1 LKIRPLSISL
11 FSKQI
16 NYGIIFPMAF
26 LKTIKPRRCAGIIP
40 GLIVLMIY
48 LTTTCRSVW
57 IGDSGEFS
65 LALKTLGIC
74 HPPGYPLFTLL
85 GRFFVMFMPFIRV
98 TFAANIYNVLIASA
112 TAVVVYYLFNKYL
125 SSPAAAIF
133 SLLWALSPLVWT
145 ETAGVEVYALN
156 ILLIALTLLAAE
168 SNHKRKWIM
177 ASYLFGLSL
186 TNHPTALVILPAL
199 IYLFVKDRAYRIIKL
214 YPFIFAAIGLAGSLY
229 LYLLIRSACEPL
241 ANWGNPHNIRLLID
255 HMTLAQ
261 YSGWIEHSWDNIAL
275 SIKLAYWSLLK
286 SWGWPGLI
294 LAVAGIVIGYIAC
307 RSRTIIAL
315 SILAALLLL
324 SSSHQAL
331 NYEPFYL
338 PAMLAGLILIGNVVA
353 WLERKLKSGV
363 ALYALFALGMAA
375 CLVLLIRN
383 YNQMDKSTYT
393 LSEDYSR
400 HLLDTANDG
409 ILLTAGDINSFTTL
423 YLRYVENYKPQVEVY
438 DRSIRLAEFLK
449 QTESMT
455 GRLHRD
461 YYSARQDFLRFSRK
475 QIYLTK
481 NHYIY
486 EPDWLKFKFPVYS
499 YGILYAINQIPDSS
513 PEALKYPAEYDPDDV
528 LSRQLL
534 ANLDLA
540 RGESYLKESPVDT
553 AAALAAYNLA
563 YKRLENEPRA
573 IALNNLGIYYRG
585 AGYLDPAYKTYNLAL
600 IKPIITQSLKRDI
613 LYNLSNIY
621 KDRGNNYL
629 SAKDYANAATTFIE
643 ALTYDPDNIGLFLN
657 IGLIYATVLNDTTQ
671 ACYYLQKYFSQK
683 PGDKRV
689 EDLMRKLNCPR

>member
-1 LKIRPLSISL
+1 
-11 FSKQI
+11 
-16 NYGIIFPMAF
+16 MAF
-26 LKTIKPRRCAGIIP
+26 LKAIATKRYAGIIP
-40 GLIVLMIY
+40 GLIALTIY
-48 LTTTCRSVW
+48 LTTTCRSIW

-85 GRFFVMFMPFIRV
+85 GRFFIMLMPFIRV

-112 TAVVVYYLFNKYL
+112 TAAAIYYLFNKRL
-125 SSPAAAIF
+125 CSLAAMIF
-133 SLLWALSPLVWT
+133 SLLWALSPLFWA

-156 ILLIALTLLAAE
+156 MLLIVLTLLAAE
-168 SNHKRKWIM
+168 SNHRRKWIM

-186 TNHPTALVILPAL
+186 TNHPTALAILPAL
-199 IYLFVKDRAYRIIKL
+199 IYLFIKDRAHRNLKL
-214 YPFIFAAIGLAGSLY
+214 YPFILAAIVLAGSLY
-229 LYLLIRSACEPL
+229 LYLLIRSSCEPL
-241 ANWGNPHNIRLLID
+241 ANWSNPRNIKSLID

-261 YSGWIEHSWDNIAL
+261 YSGWIGHSWDNIAL
-275 SIKLAYWSLLK
+275 SVKLAYWSLLK
-286 SWGWPGLI
+286 SWGWFGLI
-294 LAVAGIVIGYIAC
+294 LTVAGVVVGFIAY
-307 RSRTIIAL
+307 RTRTIIAL

-331 NYEPFYL
+331 DYEPFYL
-338 PAMLAGLILIGNVVA
+338 PAMLACLILMSNSIA
-353 WLERKLKSGV
+353 WLAKKFKSGM
-363 ALYALFALGMAA
+363 ALYALYALGIAA
-375 CLVLLIRN
+375 CLILLIHN
-383 YNQMDKSTYT
+383 YNQMNKSAYT

-423 YLRYVENYKPQVEVY
+423 YLRYVENYRPQVEVY

-455 GRLHRD
+455 GRHHRN
-461 YYSARQDFLRFSRK
+461 YYSARPDFLRFSKK

-481 NHYIY
+481 NNYIY
-486 EPDWLKFKFPVYS
+486 EPDWSKIKFPLRS
-499 YGILYAINQIPDSS
+499 YGILYAVNQKPDRA
-513 PEALKYPAEYDPDDV
+513 PGTLKYPADYDPGDV

-540 RGESYLKESPVDT
+540 RGESYLKENLVDT
-553 AAALAAYNLA
+553 TAALAAYNLA
-563 YKRLENEPRA
+563 YHRLENEPRA

-585 AGYLDPAYKTYNLAL
+585 AGYLDLAYKIYNLAL
-600 IKPIITQSLKRDI
+600 TKPIITQSLKRDI
-613 LYNLSNIY
+613 LYNISNIY

-629 SAKDYANAATTFIE
+629 SAKDYANAATAFIE

-657 IGLIYATVLNDTTQ
+657 IGLIYSTVLDDTTQ

-683 PGDKRV
+683 PDDKRV
-689 EDLMRKLNCPR
+689 EDLMKNLNCR